1 MGAGSVI
8 LVFKEHGKDGGK
20 EKRRRSARLSGRK
33 RLAGFG
39 LSGNILFPLLSLATT
54 TVAVIKTITI
64 INDMYIPY
72 LYMPKNKLRTLTTFL
87 MDCANAQQGS
97 WQALQR
103 VHSKNN
109 LFGRY
114 YPCLSHPLTFAGSP
128 TPPCLR

>member
-54 TVAVIKTITI
+54 TVAVIKAIT
-64 INDMYIPY
+64 NDMYIPY

-87 MDCANAQQGS
+87 MDCANARHILTGVAAG
-97 WQALQR
+97 AL
-103 VHSKNN
+103 KE
-109 LFGRY
+109 
-114 YPCLSHPLTFAGSP
+114 
-128 TPPCLR
+128 